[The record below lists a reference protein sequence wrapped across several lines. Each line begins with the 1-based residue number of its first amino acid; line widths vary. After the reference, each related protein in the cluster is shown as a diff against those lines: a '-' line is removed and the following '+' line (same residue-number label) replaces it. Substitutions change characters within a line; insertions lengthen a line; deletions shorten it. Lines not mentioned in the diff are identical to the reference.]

1 MGFDC
6 ANAPHSC
13 RCLQRPGRPRG
24 RGGPGAG
31 QQGPVGTVATQEHK
45 PHVTGAAAAGQH
57 DLIRA
62 LKSFDPVSCV
72 TSGKSLNISELL
84 FLRE

>member
-1 MGFDC
+1 MGFEC
-6 ANAPHSC
+6 ANLPHNC
-13 RCLQRPGRPRG
+13 RCLQRPGRPCG

-57 DLIRA
+57 DLIQA
-62 LKSFDPVSCV
+62 LKSFDAVSCV
-72 TSGKSLNISELL
+72 TLGKSLSISELL
-84 FLRE
+84 FLHE